1 MDTAKTPLT
10 TAQILALIASNGG
23 GLTEADVLA
32 LIGAAVLGIAV
43 GNPITLGAA
52 NRVLFS
58 DAAQNVGESALLKFD
73 GANLQVG
80 ETPPAPYPLSVIK
93 TDFASPGQGGTL
105 LYLKL
110 QEIGY
115 GFLTAERSIG
125 YYQRGLFD
133 AINNNGIWFNNT
145 VDGYLRQNVDSNTQ
159 NCSREFWYQNFVNKF
174 SNAGGKHKWI
184 TNAGV
189 ELMSLNDVGQLKI
202 GSHPFSATNLTVK
215 TNYSSKVMTVGGKLK
230 EYHADSGNLVA
241 NGETDLFSYPLEPY
255 LFSYWG
261 DTLYFSYSLQIMGA
275 GVTTKR
281 FKIYFAGTA
290 IYDSGANIY
299 EVNDVVVITGYMTWG
314 SGGGVYYSIS
324 VNDNTFIVPVRC
336 AVGFQAASAG
346 VSNILKLTG
355 ESAGVGSNNNDIVA
369 KSGYVRF
376 EEMSHN

>member
-23 GLTEADVLA
+23 GLSEADVLA

-93 TDFASPGQGGTL
+93 TDFAAAGQGGTL
-105 LYLKL
+105 LYFKL

-125 YYQRGLFD
+125 YYQRGFYD
-133 AINNNGIWFNNT
+133 QIVNNGIYFTEVAN
-145 VDGYLRQNVDSNTQ
+145 GYLQSIIESNNQ
-159 NCSREFWYQNFVNKF
+159 NCSREFWYKNFVNKF
-174 SNAGGKHKWI
+174 YNAGGKHKWLS
-184 TNAGV
+184 ASDL
-189 ELMSLNDVGQLKI
+189 ELMSINDVGQLKI
-202 GSHPFSATNLTVK
+202 GSHSFSATNLTVK
-215 TNYSSKVMTVGGKLK
+215 TNYSSKVMTIGGKLK

-241 NGETDLFSYPLEPY
+241 TGQTDLFSYPLEPY

-281 FKIYFAGTA
+281 FKVYFAGTA
-290 IYDSGANIY
+290 IYDSGANIH

-324 VNDNTFIVPVRC
+324 VNDNNFIVPVRC

-346 VSNILKLTG
+346 ASNILKLTG
-355 ESAGVGSNNNDIVA
+355 ESAGVGANNSDIIA
-369 KSGYVRF
+369 KSGYIRF